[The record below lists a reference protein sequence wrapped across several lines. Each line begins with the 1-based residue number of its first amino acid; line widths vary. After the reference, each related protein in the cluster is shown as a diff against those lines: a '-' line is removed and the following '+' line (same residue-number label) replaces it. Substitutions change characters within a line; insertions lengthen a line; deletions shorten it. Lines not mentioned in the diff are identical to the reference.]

1 MISEVNF
8 SRGYSSFWIEH
19 FPWLSSYCQS
29 INKYNLARVHR
40 SIEESEPPEFRSI
53 NNTIAF
59 FHFGNIIGDKEFDI
73 LLSINQALEYL
84 KRFPRTSAS
93 SYEFNQLNE
102 KIVQKQV
109 DNLFGNYK
117 KDIKLNPFFPG
128 CGIIDNCNGDI
139 LQNEKLIEIKAGER
153 SIAPSDLKQLIV
165 YSALNWIS
173 ETEQHKITE
182 LEIYNP
188 RVGYK
193 WTNSLEDF
201 LNSITDI
208 SKEDVFDQLTKYL
221 VTQSEEIEI

>member
-1 MISEVNF
+1 
-8 SRGYSSFWIEH
+8 
-19 FPWLSSYCQS
+19 
-29 INKYNLARVHR
+29 
-40 SIEESEPPEFRSI
+40 
-53 NNTIAF
+53 
-59 FHFGNIIGDKEFDI
+59 
-73 LLSINQALEYL
+73 LSIDRALEYL

-93 SYEFNQLNE
+93 SYKFNQLNQ
-102 KIVQKQV
+102 KIVLKQV
-109 DNLFGNYK
+109 DNLFENYK
-117 KDIKLNPFFPG
+117 DDIKLNPFFPG

-139 LQNEKLIEIKAGER
+139 LQNEKLVEIKAGER
-153 SIAPSDLKQLIV
+153 SIVPSDLKQLIV

-173 ETEQHKITE
+173 ETEKYKITE

-221 VTQSEEIEI
+221 ITQSEEIDI